1 VSNIGNKLG
10 FSNFFK
16 SSLVLIKSKNSVLF
30 SLLLVFVCSS
40 LRAQITNPSNPLK
53 FYPLDHN
60 PFLQKVEP
68 RKPLIIQRSIN
79 DTLVLPFFED
89 FASNIG
95 YPNEEKFTDNQ
106 VWVNQTFGIKPP
118 SYGVATF
125 DHLNAHGNPYSS
137 MNKMVSVYAD
147 SLTSQPINLQYYW
160 SGNNTINYKPT
171 DSIYL
176 SFFVQLQGLGDI
188 PDAEDSLLLFF
199 KNRNGNFD
207 KVWGISGG
215 KQSNFIQYFVVI
227 NNYDYFIPNFQFRF
241 VNYTKA
247 TGNLNHWHLDYLRL
261 DKNRSV
267 DYTDIKDV
275 SIASAVLYQIR
286 DFKNVPY
293 KHYLYNKSTLK
304 GKGYQLYINNLNTTS
319 AVQTR
324 IGYSIRNQYNKQLI
338 AVPPFTNV
346 RNIAAN
352 RDSLE
357 RIDGIFF
364 DTLTGATP
372 KLKFD
377 FEIQPQGNDETPT
390 QYNSETDNNKITVE
404 HQFMPWYS
412 YDDGSAEGGFGLDYE
427 NLGNIKG
434 QFAMEFDIQH
444 PDSLRGLAIYFNQSL
459 NDVSGR
465 SFKLRIWKAL
475 SPIGAPDKN
484 DVLIYEF
491 PIDRPIYTDSIN
503 HFSFIFFDS
512 VLYLPK
518 GKYYAGWQQ
527 SVPFILNVGYDN
539 NYRYNY
545 GNNPNPHL
553 YYNLLGSWEHSDPS
567 IQGTPMI
574 RMLFGER
581 IDYAFGTIRMQSL
594 TVKTFPNPC
603 TQWVSVSGWIPANST
618 YEIRDTRGVKMQEGI
633 LQDRMD
639 VVNLPSGNYQ
649 LIVRGKDGSYGI
661 TRFIK
666 L

>member
-1 VSNIGNKLG
+1 MVNAIVFGFFTVLCNMG
-10 FSNFFK
+10 FSQINSHTPLRFF
-16 SSLVLIKSKNSVLF
+16 
-30 SLLLVFVCSS
+30 
-40 LRAQITNPSNPLK
+40 PLEK
-53 FYPLDHN
+53 N
-60 PFLQKVEP
+60 PFLKKTEND
-68 RKPLIIQRSIN
+68 RPLIIQRKIS
-79 DTLVLPFFED
+79 DTLTLPFFED
-89 FASNIG
+89 FSHAVG
-95 YPNEEKFTDNQ
+95 YPSEKRFTDNQ

-125 DHLNAHGNPYSS
+125 DHLDAYGNPYNSL
-137 MNKMVSVYAD
+137 NKMVSVFAD

-160 SGNNTINYKPT
+160 SGSNTINYKPT

-188 PDAEDSLLLFF
+188 PDPEDSLILFF
-199 KNRNGNFD
+199 KKRNGDFER
-207 KVWGISGG
+207 VWAIQGG

-227 NNYDYFIPNFQFRF
+227 DNYDYFISDFQFRF

-247 TGNLNHWHLDYLRL
+247 SGNLNHWHLDYIRI
-261 DKNRSV
+261 DKNRFV
-267 DYTDIKDV
+267 DFRDIKDV
-275 SIASAVLYQIR
+275 SIANAVVYPVK
-286 DFKNVPY
+286 DYNNVPY
-293 KHYLYNKSTLK
+293 KHYFYNKATLK
-304 GKGYQLYINNLNTTS
+304 GRGYLLSIQNLNANN

-324 IGYSIRNQYNKQLI
+324 IGYSIKNQYNKELFEI
-338 AVPPFTNV
+338 PPFTNV
-346 RNIAAN
+346 RNIAAG

-357 RIDGIFF
+357 RFDGLFI
-364 DTLTGATP
+364 DTLSGATP
-372 KLKFD
+372 KLQFD

-390 QYNSETDNNKITVE
+390 QYNSLTNNNKISVV
-404 HQFMPWYS
+404 HQFMPWYA

-434 QFAMEFDIQH
+434 QFAMEFDVQH

-465 SFKLRIWKAL
+465 NFKLRIWKAL

-484 DVLIYEF
+484 DLLLYEYS
-491 PIDRPIYTDSIN
+491 IDRPIYTDSIN
-503 HFSFIFFDS
+503 HFAFIFFDS

-527 SVPFILNVGYDN
+527 SVPYILNVGYDN
-539 NYRYNY
+539 NYRFNY

-553 YYNLLGSWEHSDPS
+553 YYNLLGSWERSDPS

-581 IDYAFGTIRMQSL
+581 IDYAFGTVRLQPL
-594 TVKTFPNPC
+594 TIKTYPNPC
-603 TQWVSVSGWIPANST
+603 THWISISGWLPNRCT
-618 YEIRDTRGVKMQEGI
+618 YEIRDVRGLKMQEGA
-633 LQDRMD
+633 LQDRLD
-639 VVNLPSGNYQ
+639 VVNLPSGNYE
-649 LIVRGKDGSYGI
+649 LIVRGKDGSYGK